1 MSDTKPPNR
10 IAVRLLIGL
19 GTVLAALAILAVW
32 AERQALDTE
41 EWVKTSSKLLE
52 DEEIQVALSDFVVGE
67 LFRAVDVEAQ
77 LQRRLPAEARPLA
90 GPAAGGLRQLATG
103 ASRRA
108 LESPRV
114 QTAWANANRA
124 AHRLLLDLIEGGGE
138 TVSAEGGA
146 VTLHLRP
153 LVSQLAERVG
163 VGGGAAEKLPAD
175 IADLEIMQAD
185 QIEVAQRVAEVI
197 RGLAVALS
205 LGTLVAFGLAIYLS
219 RGRRQ
224 MTVLWCG
231 VGLIVAGVAVFALR
245 KVAGDAIVEALVTDE
260 GVMDAANHTWSIGTS
275 LMTSIAT
282 TVIVFGFLFVI
293 ASWLASPT
301 GSARAAR
308 HALAPTFRD
317 RPVLVYGLLA
327 TAALIYLAL
336 APDQGLRVL
345 FTLALLTG
353 LAAVGLEGLR
363 RQAAEE
369 FPDVRPGEAAA
380 RLRSWAGGLG
390 GRGAAPA
397 PDAAEAAEERRLE
410 RLERLAR
417 LREQGVLSEAEFATE
432 KARALGNGAS
442 PEPRPSTTRE

>member
-1 MSDTKPPNR
+1 MSDAKPPNR
-10 IAVRLLIGL
+10 IAVRFLIGL
-19 GTVLAALAILAVW
+19 GTLLATLAIFAVW

-41 EWVKTSSKLLE
+41 EWVKTSSKLIE
-52 DEEIQVALSDFVVGE
+52 DDEIEAALTDYVVGQ

-77 LQRRLPAEARPLA
+77 LERRLPAQARPLA
-90 GPAAGGLRQLATG
+90 GPVAGGLRQLATG

-108 LESPRV
+108 LESPRL

-124 AHRLLLDLIEGGGE
+124 AHQLLLDLIEGEGE

-153 LVSQLAERVG
+153 LVAQLAERVG
-163 VGGGAAEKLPAD
+163 VGGNVAEKLPAD
-175 IADLEIMQAD
+175 VADLEIMQAD
-185 QIEVAQRVAEVI
+185 QIEVAQRVAEAI
-197 RGLAVALS
+197 RGLAIALS
-205 LGTLVAFGLAIYLS
+205 LGTLIAFALAIYLS

-260 GVMDAANHTWSIGTS
+260 GVKPAANNVWSIGTS

-282 TVIVFGFLFVI
+282 TVIVFGFLFAI

-301 GSARAAR
+301 ASGRAAR
-308 HALAPTFRD
+308 HALAPTLRD
-317 RPVLVYGLLA
+317 RPVLVYGLLV

-345 FTLALLTG
+345 LTLTLLTG
-353 LAAVGLEGLR
+353 LAAVGLEALR
-363 RQAAEE
+363 RETAVE
-369 FPDVRPGEAAA
+369 FPDARAGDAGA

-390 GRGAAPA
+390 GRRAAPP
-397 PDAAEAAEERRLE
+397 PDAAEVAEERRLE
-410 RLERLAR
+410 RLERLGR
-417 LREQGVLSEAEFATE
+417 LREQGVLSDEEFAAE
-432 KARALGNGAS
+432 KARALGNGGP
-442 PEPRPSTTRE
+442 PEPQPTTGPR

>member
-1 MSDTKPPNR
+1 MSDPKPPNR

-41 EWVKTSSKLLE
+41 EWVETSSELLE
-52 DEEIQVALSDFVVGE
+52 DEEIQVALTDYVVGQ
-67 LFRAVDVEAQ
+67 LFLAVDVEAR
-77 LQRRLPAEARPLA
+77 LERRLPDQARPLA
-90 GPAAGGLRQLATG
+90 GPVAGGLRQLATG

-108 LESPRV
+108 LESPRL
-114 QTAWANANRA
+114 QTAWADANRV

-138 TVSAEGGA
+138 AVSAEGGA

-153 LVSQLAERVG
+153 LVAQLAERVG

-175 IADLEIMQAD
+175 VADLEIVQAD

-197 RGLAVALS
+197 RGLAIVLS
-205 LGTLVAFGLAIYLS
+205 LGALLAFALAIYLS

-245 KVAGDAIVEALVTDE
+245 KVAGNAIVEALVTDE
-260 GVMDAANHTWSIGTS
+260 GVKPAADNAWSIGTS

-282 TVIVFGFLFVI
+282 TVIVFGFLFVL
-293 ASWLASPT
+293 ASWLASPAA
-301 GSARAAR
+301 SARASR
-308 HALAPTFRD
+308 HALAPTLRD
-317 RPVLVYGLLA
+317 RPVLVYGLLV
-327 TAALIYLAL
+327 TAALIFLAL
-336 APDQGLRVL
+336 APEHGLR
-345 FTLALLTG
+345 TLLTVALLTA
-353 LAAVGLEGLR
+353 LAAIGLEALR

-369 FPDVRPGEAAA
+369 FPDARPGEATAA
-380 RLRSWAGGLG
+380 LRAWAGGLG
-390 GRGAAPA
+390 GRRPAPA

-417 LREQGVLSEAEFATE
+417 LREQDVLTEEEFAAE
-432 KARALGNGAS
+432 KARALGNGAP
-442 PEPRPSTTRE
+442 PEPEPTASKQ